1 MTTERNH
8 LTPRLGYM
16 ASVKQSFSAPYKHI
30 PVYPLV
36 SPALDFSCSSIHRL
50 QRSCLQCFPQPL
62 TEPRQNY
69 VDLLEFSRFGGMP
82 YPILPGAC
90 SPSPWFADLRYTIA
104 TPLPHSYPRVQKEV
118 MESKRVTCAVEAEA
132 QNPNLSKPQLRRK
145 LRGFFMDI
153 RATVSR
159 FICKICGYLLFKVF
173 RHLMSHLLVS
183 PQQLKRLTEAEKT
196 GIPLVYL
203 PLHRSHLDYL
213 LITWTAWHFGLRL
226 PHIASGDNLNLSGL
240 GWLLRS
246 TGAFFIKRPTN
257 VHGNRSRDSL
267 YRAVLH
273 SYIEQLL
280 NKGLSIEFFLE
291 GTRCRFG
298 KSQLPKHGLISNVI
312 QAVQQKAI
320 SNCYLVPVSYTY
332 DNIAEGVFL
341 DELIGIPKKRESVF
355 GVLHAVFKSFGKSR
369 RCGAV
374 RLHFGSPVLLS
385 DYLIALQGV
394 VMSHNVM
401 PQLGRM
407 IHSFSYREL
416 IPWHTGHTEK
426 ASDRNLIRAIGYH
439 VLYEAQSMASISL
452 VSVLSALLLCKFRK
466 EVSVNLL
473 SADCQW
479 LCDQIILAG
488 SDVMGWRMGQT
499 CGRNAVEYALPYLA
513 NSVDRHFDM
522 DAKDDV
528 LVLNS
533 THRQLLSLAYY
544 KNALVPL
551 FALQSAVGLAMIS
564 RPLGHNIYSDVIEDV
579 ALICDWM
586 QFEVIFCKPCENIRE
601 VIMAVVGKEGL
612 SRMQHGL
619 LNLQENEDDFAG
631 GDGISVQVRD
641 SLSYDLLMFYSNFL
655 RPFLQSLYIVIDR
668 LLLGDLPI
676 EESETIRNWC
686 QFCATPAYY
695 TPFPLMCG
703 KLRLISEFTS
713 PVATKR
719 STFRRFK
726 VFAKARRRSNA
737 RHFNEIVDCG
747 AVYTY
752 WKYLLVRVCGCLVIV
767 ISRLELNIVC
777 KPEPQSDQ

>member
-16 ASVKQSFSAPYKHI
+16 ASVK
-30 PVYPLV
+30 
-36 SPALDFSCSSIHRL
+36 
-50 QRSCLQCFPQPL
+50 
-62 TEPRQNY
+62 
-69 VDLLEFSRFGGMP
+69 FGGMP

-183 PQQLKRLTEAEKT
+183 PQQLKRLTEAEKVISLGFLILT

-385 DYLIALQGV
+385 
-394 VMSHNVM
+394 
-401 PQLGRM
+401 
-407 IHSFSYREL
+407 
-416 IPWHTGHTEK
+416 
-426 ASDRNLIRAIGYH
+426 
-439 VLYEAQSMASISL
+439 
-452 VSVLSALLLCKFRK
+452 
-466 EVSVNLL
+466 
-473 SADCQW
+473 
-479 LCDQIILAG
+479 
-488 SDVMGWRMGQT
+488 
-499 CGRNAVEYALPYLA
+499 
-513 NSVDRHFDM
+513 
-522 DAKDDV
+522 
-528 LVLNS
+528 
-533 THRQLLSLAYY
+533 
-544 KNALVPL
+544 
-551 FALQSAVGLAMIS
+551 
-564 RPLGHNIYSDVIEDV
+564 
-579 ALICDWM
+579 
-586 QFEVIFCKPCENIRE
+586 PCENIRE

-631 GDGISVQVRD
+631 GDGISVQVD
-641 SLSYDLLMFYSNFL
+641 H
-655 RPFLQSLYIVIDR
+655 
-668 LLLGDLPI
+668 
-676 EESETIRNWC
+676 
-686 QFCATPAYY
+686 
-695 TPFPLMCG
+695 FPLFLTC
-703 KLRLISEFTS
+703 LYFI
-713 PVATKR
+713 
-719 STFRRFK
+719 
-726 VFAKARRRSNA
+726 
-737 RHFNEIVDCG
+737 
-747 AVYTY
+747 
-752 WKYLLVRVCGCLVIV
+752 LL
-767 ISRLELNIVC
+767 
-777 KPEPQSDQ
+777 

>member
-1 MTTERNH
+1 M
-8 LTPRLGYM
+8 
-16 ASVKQSFSAPYKHI
+16 
-30 PVYPLV
+30 
-36 SPALDFSCSSIHRL
+36 DFSCSSIHRL
-50 QRSCLQCFPQPL
+50 QRSCVQCFPQPL
-62 TEPRQNY
+62 TELHQNY

-82 YPILPGAC
+82 YPILPGAR

-104 TPLPHSYPRVQKEV
+104 TPLPHSYPKVQKEV
-118 MESKRVTCAVEAEA
+118 MESKRVACAIEAEEA
-132 QNPNLSKPQLRRK
+132 QNPNLSRPQLRRK

-153 RATVSR
+153 RAAVSR

-196 GIPLVYL
+196 GTPLVYL

-246 TGAFFIKRPTN
+246 TGAFFIRRATN
-257 VHGNRSRDSL
+257 VQVSRGRDSL

-341 DELIGIPKKRESVF
+341 DELVGIPKKRESVF
-355 GVLHAVFKSFGKSR
+355 GVLYAVFKSFGKSR

-374 RLHFGSPVLLS
+374 RLHFGNPNFLTFQ

-394 VMSHNVM
+394 VMSNNVT

-407 IHSFSYREL
+407 THSFSYREL

-439 VLYEAQSMASISL
+439 VLYGILFCRMFCSSI
-452 VSVLSALLLCKFRK
+452 
-466 EVSVNLL
+466 
-473 SADCQW
+473 
-479 LCDQIILAG
+479 
-488 SDVMGWRMGQT
+488 M
-499 CGRNAVEYALPYLA
+499 
-513 NSVDRHFDM
+513 
-522 DAKDDV
+522 
-528 LVLNS
+528 
-533 THRQLLSLAYY
+533 
-544 KNALVPL
+544 
-551 FALQSAVGLAMIS
+551 
-564 RPLGHNIYSDVIEDV
+564 
-579 ALICDWM
+579 
-586 QFEVIFCKPCENIRE
+586 PCENIRE

-631 GDGISVQVRD
+631 GDRISVQVRD
-641 SLSYDLLMFYSNFL
+641 SLSCDLLMFYSNFL
-655 RPFLQSLYIVIDR
+655 RPFMQSLYIVVDR
-668 LLLGDLPI
+668 LLL
-676 EESETIRNWC
+676 ESETIRNWC
-686 QFCATPAYY
+686 HFCATTAYY
-695 TPFPLMCG
+695 TPFPLMLEAVNSDSFRNSLLL
-703 KLRLISEFTS
+703 LRQKGILSEDSKCLQRHEGEVMHATLIRLLTMEQ
-713 PVATKR
+713 
-719 STFRRFK
+719 
-726 VFAKARRRSNA
+726 
-737 RHFNEIVDCG
+737 
-747 AVYTY
+747 YTCTGSIC
-752 WKYLLVRVCGCLVIV
+752 WFGSVHV
-767 ISRLELNIVC
+767 
-777 KPEPQSDQ
+777 